1 MGQRFARQAQT
12 RSQSLHACGNKARFQ
27 SSKRRTGSVKL
38 RSERLLRLPFASSF
52 HFQISE
58 LRQTASKKPPSVRD
72 RGAGKPSAGTTSIR
86 PLPHGNG
93 LGKHGTFSALYAHS
107 AITGEPGE
115 SLLQISAHSSRDVF
129 TQAAAYR
136 FAPTNG
142 SLKTTRARLLLPGH
156 GHCRYYS
163 ILSGACQVPGKKFF
177 LRGTEGDRSPRIARK
192 RPYIRC
198 VRNTAPTDRLHL
210 HFCRSLRQACIFLFR
225 KNDKSS

>member
-1 MGQRFARQAQT
+1 M
-12 RSQSLHACGNKARFQ
+12 HH
-27 SSKRRTGSVKL
+27 
-38 RSERLLRLPFASSF
+38 PFII
-52 HFQISE
+52 QISE

-72 RGAGKPSAGTTSIR
+72 RGRKTFRGTTSIR
-86 PLPHGNG
+86 HFL
-93 LGKHGTFSALYAHS
+93 TEMTSASTAHFCAYAHS

-142 SLKTTRARLLLPGH
+142 SLKTSRARLLLPGH

-163 ILSGACQVPGKKFF
+163 ILSGACQVPGKNFF
-177 LRGTEGDRSPRIARK
+177 ARTEGDRSPRIARK
-192 RPYIRC
+192 RLTSGAFGTPRH
-198 VRNTAPTDRLHL
+198 RQTPSALLPPPTTSLH
-210 HFCRSLRQACIFLFR
+210 FLFR